1 MIYDHFGSK
10 EQLFAT
16 CVRRTG
22 EALAEHVATAVRK
35 ETEPRARLRAGSIA
49 YFRFLQEQ
57 LQAWAV
63 LFDEQERRDARFA
76 AEAARIRHRQSELMI
91 DLMAESAGTEPGHE
105 GREML
110 EAMTL
115 AIAGAYES
123 LSVWWRE
130 HPEVPPEQL
139 ADWLLDLIWPG
150 LERLIDAA
158 RRLTLTPPASS
169 PMPRFTNSNDGIQQR
184 PPPSARRGMRASPRW
199 VSARPLRSEDR
210 APRPDWGHSFPACE
224 EPVSFAYLCGFRG
237 PPVALRCWRKSA
249 GWGACGAPASS
260 LAP

>member
-1 MIYDHFGSK
+1 MSVVPSSADTLLKGHRPGRVPRAVRSEQLLDLADRLFAERGFHGASMDELARRAGVSKPVIYDHFGSK

-49 YFRFLQEQ
+49 YFRFLQDQ

-63 LFDEQERRDARFA
+63 LFDEQEGMDTRFA
-76 AEAARIRHRQSELMI
+76 AEAARIRRRQSELMI

-105 GREML
+105 GRVML

-130 HPEVPPEQL
+130 HPDIPPEQL

-150 LERLIDAA
+150 LKGLMTQLA
-158 RRLTLTPPASS
+158 
-169 PMPRFTNSNDGIQQR
+169 
-184 PPPSARRGMRASPRW
+184 ASP
-199 VSARPLRSEDR
+199 
-210 APRPDWGHSFPACE
+210 
-224 EPVSFAYLCGFRG
+224 
-237 PPVALRCWRKSA
+237 
-249 GWGACGAPASS
+249 
-260 LAP
+260 